1 MVTSGRNDL
10 RLVGVCTPARRTVR
24 TRFVAYHSKLKRLAI
39 YASKVLNHKC
49 YSGVGWLTRRVTIN
63 MNKIYNLLLVKPRL
77 KHSPARA
84 RASVCVGYELRTVAI
99 SHIWPCRT
107 FTDAQHSNTSSME
120 AAPPRGA
127 DCAPHSRIQHIV
139 CMIGYGTG
147 TLDISCI

>member
-24 TRFVAYHSKLKRLAI
+24 TKFVAYHSKLKRLAI

-63 MNKIYNLLLVKPRL
+63 IKIYNLLLVKPRL
-77 KHSPARA
+77 KQSPASA

-99 SHIWPCRT
+99 SI
-107 FTDAQHSNTSSME
+107 
-120 AAPPRGA
+120 
-127 DCAPHSRIQHIV
+127 I
-139 CMIGYGTG
+139 
-147 TLDISCI
+147 